1 LRERE
6 RERMEARKKIMV
18 MVLLVQVKEAT
29 TMLRTS
35 TRLATRVTFN

>member
-18 MVLLVQVKEAT
+18 KVLLVQVKEAT
-29 TMLRTS
+29 TI
-35 TRLATRVTFN
+35 A